1 MYVLLLYT
9 SQEFIH
15 NHSVQLSVEMPVER
29 GYKRPKVNPYSRVT

>member
-1 MYVLLLYT
+1 VFVLYT

-29 GYKRPKVNPYSRVT
+29 GVTKDLRLTLTAE